1 MLKYVVKRLI
11 MIIPTMIV
19 VTFIVFLLINI
30 TPADP
35 GRIMLGNEATQE
47 QVDQINHELGYD
59 LPLLQRYFKWLGDAL
74 HGDFGS
80 SYYTHRDVLEDD
92 VC

>member
-47 QVDQINHELGYD
+47 QVDQIGRASCRE
-59 LPLLQRYFKWLGDAL
+59 R
-74 HGDFGS
+74 
-80 SYYTHRDVLEDD
+80 VLRL
-92 VC
+92 V